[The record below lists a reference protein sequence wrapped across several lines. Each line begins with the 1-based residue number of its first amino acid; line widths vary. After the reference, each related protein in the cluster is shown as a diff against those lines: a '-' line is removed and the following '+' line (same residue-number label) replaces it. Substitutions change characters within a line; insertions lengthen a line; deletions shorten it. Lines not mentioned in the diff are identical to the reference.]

1 MSLLGW
7 LSQGA
12 RKPRGRS
19 SSLPDSSGFSRMD
32 ATRPL
37 RTGVAVSH
45 EGAAG
50 RATPAAGAGAGGRRS
65 ERLDQRERLYSV
77 VRESMVRSGVLSSG
91 YKFKVLSL
99 DARGSQFLVMMDLAR
114 ELARE
119 PTRLTEVEGL
129 IAQVAKQRFGIVV
142 TAVYWRLNEQV
153 VVNASSARVATAAAQ
168 AASPGAAS
176 ANTRDAAVVAA
187 PAPALPP
194 GVATAGSSAASA
206 ATPHAEAAPST
217 VAPARPGGGYEPL
230 QADEIAAFKDAL
242 AGAVGAARAQTAAR
256 LEAKA
261 GAQLREARDAKI
273 KADAQLREARD
284 AKIKADAPR
293 KLLGWPRRAAPLT
306 GFEDTEAF
314 APSSLP
320 PDPSRPQT
328 LSETQYGD
336 LH

>member
-1 MSLLGW
+1 
-7 LSQGA
+7 
-12 RKPRGRS
+12 
-19 SSLPDSSGFSRMD
+19 MD

-45 EGAAG
+45 QGAAG
-50 RATPAAGAGAGGRRS
+50 RATPSAAAGAGGRRS

-119 PTRLTEVEGL
+119 PARLTEVEGL
-129 IAQVAKQRFGIVV
+129 IAQVAKQRFDIVV

-153 VVNASSARVATAAAQ
+153 VVNASSARAATATAAQVPSPA
-168 AASPGAAS
+168 AASVTMP
-176 ANTRDAAVVAA
+176 TPAVAAA
-187 PAPALPP
+187 PAAHRVPPPAAAT
-194 GVATAGSSAASA
+194 GSVAQSAAMPRSDA
-206 ATPHAEAAPST
+206 VLDTAAP
-217 VAPARPGGGYEPL
+217 VRPGGHYDPL

-261 GAQLREARDAKI
+261 GAQLREAR
-273 KADAQLREARD
+273 EARL
-284 AKIKADAPR
+284 KTDAPR